1 MPIVYLNNHV
11 QAIKKEQTAI
21 DLSNKN
27 DAKLIAFVGEPIVK
41 NGLFKGMKYPS
52 FDSVCSTIFP
62 KIIGSYEAELNDT
75 IQHIIQNNYDV
86 IIDVGCAEGYYAV
99 GLAMQTNATV
109 IAYDTDEKARTLCL
123 EMATLNGVQNKV
135 QIKETFTTDDI
146 KKLDATKKIVI
157 ICDCE
162 GYEKNLFIKECIPY
176 LKNVDILIETHDFVD
191 LTISSTISSLLS
203 GSHHIQTIASLDDN
217 LKAKY
222 YQYKEAAQQDIFT
235 KKELFAEVRPCTMEW
250 IWATTKY

>member
-1 MPIVYLNNHV
+1 
-11 QAIKKEQTAI
+11 
-21 DLSNKN
+21 
-27 DAKLIAFVGEPIVK
+27 
-41 NGLFKGMKYPS
+41 
-52 FDSVCSTIFP
+52 
-62 KIIGSYEAELNDT
+62 
-75 IQHIIQNNYDV
+75 
-86 IIDVGCAEGYYAV
+86 
-99 GLAMQTNATV
+99 
-109 IAYDTDEKARTLCL
+109 
-123 EMATLNGVQNKV
+123 MATLNSVQDKI
-135 QIKETFTTDDI
+135 QIKETFTIDDI

-162 GYEKNLFIKECIPY
+162 GYEKNLFIKESVPY

-250 IWATTKY
+250 IWATTKN